1 MTGLLF
7 ASIAVGVAVGGLGLY
22 VGSGLVAR
30 QQGSSQ
36 RLAGLQS
43 RSDVLESGFSERA
56 VAPLLEGLGRGVLRF
71 TPTGW
76 VAKKQH
82 KLVLAGWS
90 ERLDGNSWAAI
101 RILAIVAAFLLWL
114 LFQGFVSG
122 TTTKLV
128 MLGVFMVIGIFGP
141 EARLNGAIGKRRKEM
156 EQQLPDVIDLLVISV
171 EAGLGF
177 DAALG
182 RVIQN
187 VPGELSREFQRT
199 LQETRVGVSRVDALR
214 NLTARTDV
222 DDLNTFVL
230 ALIQAD
236 QFGVS
241 IARVLRVQAEEM
253 RIRRRQRAQEK
264 AFAAPVK
271 LIFPLL
277 IFIFPALFMV
287 ILGPAAINIYE
298 TLLGEGGAF

>member
-7 ASIAVGVAVGGLGLY
+7 AAIAVGVAVGGLVLY
-22 VGSGLVAR
+22 LGNGVVAR
-30 QQGSSQ
+30 QQGSTQ

-43 RSDVLESGFSERA
+43 RSEVLEKGLSERA

-114 LFQGFVSG
+114 LFQGFVSSS
-122 TTTKLV
+122 TTKLV
-128 MLGVFMVIGIFGP
+128 MLGVFMIIGIFGP
-141 EARLNGAIGKRRKEM
+141 EARLNGAIGKRRTEI

-187 VPGELSREFQRT
+187 VPGELAREFQRT

-214 NLTARTDV
+214 SLAARTDV
-222 DDLNTFVL
+222 DDLNSFVL

-253 RIRRRQRAQEK
+253 RIRRRQRAQER

-277 IFIFPALFMV
+277 IFIFPALFIV
-287 ILGPAAINIYE
+287 ILGPAAITIYE
-298 TLLGEGGAF
+298 TLVGEGGVF

>member
-1 MTGLLF
+1 VTGLLF
-7 ASIAVGVAVGGLGLY
+7 AVVAVGLAVGGLILY
-22 VGSGLVAR
+22 VGNGVVAR
-30 QQGSSQ
+30 QKGSSQ

-43 RSDVLESGFSERA
+43 RTDVLDQGFSERA
-56 VAPLLEGLGRGVLRF
+56 IAPALEGLGRGVLRF

-101 RILAIVAAFLLWL
+101 RLLTLAASFVLWL
-114 LFQGFVSG
+114 VFQGLASSS
-122 TTTKLV
+122 TSKLV
-128 MLGVFMVIGIFGP
+128 ILGLFLVFGIFGP

-187 VPGELSREFQRT
+187 VPGELGREFQRT
-199 LQETRVGVSRVDALR
+199 LQETRVGVSRTDALR
-214 NLTARTDV
+214 HLTARTDV

-264 AFAAPVK
+264 AFGAPVK
-271 LIFPLL
+271 LIFPL
-277 IFIFPALFMV
+277 IFFIFPALFIV
-287 ILGPAAINIYE
+287 ILGPAAISIYD
-298 TLLGEGGAF
+298 TLLGEGGVF

>member
-7 ASIAVGVAVGGLGLY
+7 AVVAVGLAVGGLILY
-22 VGSGLVAR
+22 LGNGVVAR

-43 RSDVLESGFSERA
+43 RPDVLEKGFSERA
-56 VAPLLEGLGRGVLRF
+56 IAPALEGLGRGVLRF

-76 VAKKQH
+76 VAEKQH

-101 RILAIVAAFLLWL
+101 RLLAMGASFALWL
-114 LFQGFVSG
+114 LFQGLVSSP
-122 TTTKLV
+122 TTKIV
-128 MLGVFMVIGIFGP
+128 MLGFFLVFGIFGP
-141 EARLNGAIGKRRKEM
+141 EARLNGAIGKRRKAM
-156 EQQLPDVIDLLVISV
+156 ERQLPDVIDLLVISV

-187 VPGELSREFQRT
+187 VPGELAREFQRT
-199 LQETRVGVSRVDALR
+199 LQETRVGVSRTDALR

-264 AFAAPVK
+264 AFGAPVK
-271 LIFPLL
+271 LIFPLMF
-277 IFIFPALFMV
+277 FIFPALFIV

>member
-7 ASIAVGVAVGGLGLY
+7 AVIAVGLAVGGLILY
-22 VGSGLVAR
+22 VGNGLLAR
-30 QQGSSQ
+30 QQGSAQ

-43 RSDVLESGFSERA
+43 RSDVLDQGFSERA

-76 VAKKQH
+76 VAKKQQ

-101 RILAIVAAFLLWL
+101 RILSIAASFVLWL
-114 LFQGFVSG
+114 VFQGFLSS
-122 TTTKLV
+122 TTSRLV
-128 MLGVFMVIGIFGP
+128 MLGLFVVIGVFGP
-141 EARLNGAIGKRRKEM
+141 EARLNAAIGNRRKEM

-199 LQETRVGVSRVDALR
+199 LQETRVGVGRVDALR
-214 NLTARTDV
+214 HLTARTDV
-222 DDLNTFVL
+222 DDLNTFAL

-241 IARVLRVQAEEM
+241 IARVLRVQADEM
-253 RIRRRQRAQEK
+253 RIRRRQRAQER

-271 LIFPLL
+271 LIFPLIL
-277 IFIFPALFMV
+277 FIFPALFIV
-287 ILGPAAINIYE
+287 ILGPAAISIYE

>member
-7 ASIAVGVAVGGLGLY
+7 AAIAVGLAVGGLILY
-22 VGSGLVAR
+22 VGNGVVAR

-43 RSDVLESGFSERA
+43 RSDVLEKGFSERA

-71 TPTGW
+71 TPSGW

-101 RILAIVAAFLLWL
+101 RILTITAAFILWL
-114 LFQGFVSG
+114 VFQGFASS
-122 TTTKLV
+122 TTTKFV

-156 EQQLPDVIDLLVISV
+156 ERQLPDVIDLLVISV

-214 NLTARTDV
+214 NLTNRTDV

-230 ALIQAD
+230 SLIQAD

-264 AFAAPVK
+264 AFGAPVK
-271 LIFPLL
+271 LIFPL
-277 IFIFPALFMV
+277 IFFIFPALFIV
-287 ILGPAAINIYE
+287 ILGPAAITMYE
-298 TLLGEGGAF
+298 TLLGADGAF